1 MNGVG
6 WLLLFLES
14 NFNRV
19 TGIINIMHRK
29 QGEKKKRKKKET
41 TGQKTGGETKKKG
54 RRKRNEKK
62 QKGIRD
68 K

>member
-19 TGIINIMHRK
+19 TGIINRKQDRK
-29 QGEKKKRKKKET
+29 QGEKQRKKE
-41 TGQKTGGETKKKG
+41 EEREM
-54 RRKRNEKK
+54 RRSRKV
-62 QKGIRD
+62 
-68 K
+68 